1 MTQNV
6 YLQNSTL
13 VYPDAK
19 QHSVAI
25 NLIHNKIN
33 TLTDKIRNEEN
44 MWPTGHLKVNKF
56 HTEGHQSQNLA
67 LLENAWQTMK
77 L

>member
-19 QHSVAI
+19 QHS
-25 NLIHNKIN
+25 LQLSIHKIN

-44 MWPTGHLKVNKF
+44 MWATGHLKVNKF
-56 HTEGHQSQNLA
+56 HIEGHQSQNLA